1 MILQPV
7 TTGGGSQR
15 VRRIPDGT
23 KDGANK
29 VFTTPGGEKFLMT
42 SGYEVWFFVNG
53 VLKEAGGSS
62 DYVASES
69 GGPGTGF
76 DTITLNDIAPDSWD
90 NLTMVYFITG

>member
-15 VRRIPDGT
+15 VRRLPDGV
-23 KDGANK
+23 KDGVNRT
-29 VFTTPGGEKFLMT
+29 FTTPGGEKFLNT

-53 VLKEAGGSS
+53 VMKEEGASS
-62 DYVASES
+62 DYVVSES

-76 DTITLNDIAPDSWD
+76 DTITLGNFAPESDD
-90 NLTMVYFITG
+90 NLSMVYFITG